1 MRKYID
7 FNPQGSREPRL
18 LVHLHLPLLSQISI
32 HKALASLDDSTS
44 DTNVTDNISI
54 HKALASL
61 DQSRGM
67 IDVDDGISIHKALAS
82 LDPCW
87 GGFNHPRGDF
97 NPQGS
102 REPRRF

>member
-87 GGFNHPRGDF
+87 DGFNHPRGDF